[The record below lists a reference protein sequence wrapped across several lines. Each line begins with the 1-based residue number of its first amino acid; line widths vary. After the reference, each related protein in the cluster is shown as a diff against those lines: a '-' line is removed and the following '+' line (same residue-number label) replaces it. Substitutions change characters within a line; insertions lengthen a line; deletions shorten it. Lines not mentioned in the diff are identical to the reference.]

1 MGYIPNKTRKGTGSK
16 KANLLPGKY
25 KAIITDISQAE
36 GYVPGE
42 AFTVKYKLT
51 VEDSTLVYR
60 ETFID
65 KPGEPRTIGFLE
77 FLEENGY
84 DKEDLSDIVGMELE
98 LELLKQKKGRGV
110 FLNVYRR
117 FYIGHEG
124 IAE

>member
-1 MGYIPNKTRKGTGSK
+1 MGYAPTKSRKGTGSK

-25 KAIITDISQAE
+25 KAIITDVSQAE

-42 AFTVKYKLT
+42 AFTVKYKLA
-51 VEDSTLVYR
+51 VGDSTLVYR

-65 KPGEPRTIGFLE
+65 KPGEPRTIEFLE
-77 FLEENGY
+77 FLEDNGY

-98 LELLKQKKGRGV
+98 LELLKQKKGNGI

-124 IAE
+124 VAE

>member
-25 KAIITDISQAE
+25 KAIITDVSQAE

-51 VEDSTLVYR
+51 VGDSTLVYR

-65 KPGEPRTIGFLE
+65 KPGEERTMEFLE
-77 FLEENGY
+77 FLESNGY
-84 DKEDLSDIVGMELE
+84 DKEDLSDIIGMELE
-98 LELLKQKKGRGV
+98 LELLKQKRGSGI

-117 FYIGHEG
+117 FYIGHKVV
-124 IAE
+124 AE